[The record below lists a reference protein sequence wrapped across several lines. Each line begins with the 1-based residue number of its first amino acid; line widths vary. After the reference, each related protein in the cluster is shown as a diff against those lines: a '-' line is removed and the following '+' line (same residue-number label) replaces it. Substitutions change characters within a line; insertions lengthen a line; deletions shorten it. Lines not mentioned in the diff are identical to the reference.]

1 MISKNFAW
9 TVFAVLAIAAAF
21 FIYLFASQTDNEI
34 TPMTKLPALETAEK
48 NLPAPTGNVDDLT
61 KDLLNGASSEQEMIS
76 EEDSD
81 KTLIDA
87 DLKVIDEFGQSYNE
101 NEL

>member
-9 TVFAVLAIAAAF
+9 TMFVAFAIAIAF
-21 FIYLFASQTDNEI
+21 FLYVNISQTNDVAAPTTEA
-34 TPMTKLPALETAEK
+34 PVSVSAQKD
-48 NLPAPTGNVDDLT
+48 LPAPTGNVDDLT
-61 KDLLNGASSEQEMIS
+61 KDLLNSAESEQTLTAG
-76 EEDSD
+76 EDSD

-87 DLKVIDEFGQSYNE
+87 DVKIFDEFGQSYND